1 MKLEV
6 LFSAKWKSS
15 ALALFMI
22 IGMSLL
28 SGSPLFAQGSAG
40 RIVGTVMDSNG
51 GVVAGATVT
60 ILDVQRGTTRT
71 LVTEETGTYNA
82 PNLLPGAYKVRVE
95 LKGFKTTERQNLA
108 LEVGQE
114 LRVDITLQPGEQT
127 QTITVEESAP
137 LVETTNAT
145 IGGALQNQ
153 EINDLPLNGRN
164 FENLLGLRPGV
175 TIYPGASAW
184 TKSTNGLRPHD
195 NMFTVNGVNSN
206 DPWMAQS
213 IMNANMAAGDA
224 GTILPIDAIEEFRT
238 EQNPGAEYGWK
249 PGSVVNVGIKAGTNS
264 IHGTAYAYGRDGAWD
279 ARNYFNPAPS
289 PVANVDVEQFGAS
302 VGGPIKKDKLFYF
315 GNFEEQMYNVG
326 NPAEHNV
333 PATDGPGAANQTF
346 GLIGACQKALG
357 AGKLT
362 ALSAQLAGLDMTCAK
377 QSWYPGFFL
386 PASGPDGSLAVANA
400 PTGTTNKIY
409 SGIGRLD
416 FHINDK
422 NSLFVSYFQSQGSG
436 TAVDAPPTEINTAW
450 LTDTYAQA
458 KVVSGAWV
466 WTPSSNWTNETRV
479 GYSRYTQV
487 FLSNDS
493 TQNPASYNFQGH
505 TYTINTGQTNPKYF
519 GLPQI
524 QFQSGYDMQFGLN
537 WPKYVGPDGVVN
549 IVEHMSYLHG
559 NHTFI
564 FGGEVLNLQSSNNVT
579 QYVKGLLRFKD
590 LANFFAGNPNRARA
604 AAGDFQ
610 RHISSNGFGFFLQD
624 NWRIKPRV
632 MLNLGL
638 RYEINTVMKE
648 SDGLMGNFDPNAGL
662 LQVGNGLPSPYNG
675 DHNNFQPRI
684 GIAWDIK
691 GDGKTVLRAGGS
703 IVHEQFSFDTFNALG
718 NLVGLRT
725 IPTGA
730 TLAYTAPDPLTG
742 IPGPVV
748 VQGAGN
754 INSAAT
760 FFAGS
765 GLANVVS
772 NWANNGTNSLFSG
785 AGAYCGDGTVTLAN
799 GITPQPCSVLGVDR
813 HLRSPYVTTWMLDL
827 QKAIT
832 NNLSLDIGYVGN
844 HGTKYLGLTDL
855 NQAPVG
861 SGWTA
866 AVKAD
871 CIADPSTCA
880 PDADAITNA
889 QPFHKKFPYL
899 GYVNWLSNLGNSN
912 YNALQATLT
921 QRTSHGL
928 SFVAGY
934 TYSHALDM
942 TSDNWGA
949 GLVSPIDSSDPH
961 SLYGNSLFD
970 ATHRFTLSITYAIPG
985 INTPGQIL
993 KGWSVNSIVSY
1004 STGMPWGVGDT
1015 TTDFSGTNEIGGS
1028 APEGEKWNF
1037 YGNRGDFTSTK
1048 SMLSSNGGN
1057 GGIPFFPG
1065 ACSDPDNPCS
1075 AMPLNAT
1082 ANATCNAKAAAI
1094 GPLASASL
1102 ANLGCYAVG
1111 NSFLIP
1117 PAYGTLGNS
1126 GRDTYRGVGF
1136 SNVDFSVSK
1145 EMKFKERLTAQ
1156 FRAEFFNVFNHPNF
1170 ANAFGGPGGD
1180 NTHTDPSGDA
1190 GSFFGFQNVTPDV
1203 LSSNPVLGTGGARA
1217 IQLGLKLIF

>member
-1 MKLEV
+1 MKRANL
-6 LFSAKWKSS
+6 LFAN
-15 ALALFMI
+15 
-22 IGMSLL
+22 GTSLL
-28 SGSPLFAQGSAG
+28 VAFFLTIGLSLLVCSPLFSQGSAG

-71 LVTEETGTYNA
+71 LTTEEVGAYNA
-82 PNLLPGAYKVRVE
+82 PNLLPGSYKVRVE
-95 LKGFKTTERQNLA
+95 LKGFKTFERQNLT

-114 LRVDITLQPGEQT
+114 LRVDVTLQPGEQT

-145 IGGALQNQ
+145 IGGSLQNE

-164 FENLLGLRPGV
+164 FENLLSLRPGV

-195 NMFTVNGVNSN
+195 NMFTVNGINSN

-279 ARNYFNPAPS
+279 ARNYFNPAPN
-289 PVANVDVEQFGAS
+289 PVAGVDVEQFGAS
-302 VGGPIKKDKLFYF
+302 VGGPVKKDKLFYF

-326 NPAEHNV
+326 NPAQHNV
-333 PATDGPGAANQTF
+333 PATDGPGANDPST
-346 GLIGACQKALG
+346 GLIGACLTALG

-362 ALSAQLAGLDMTCAK
+362 ALSAQLAGLDTTCAK

-386 PASGPDGSLAVANA
+386 PASGPAGALATANA
-400 PTGTTNKIY
+400 PTGTINKIY

-416 FHINDK
+416 YHINDK
-422 NSLFVSYFQSQGSG
+422 NSLFMSYFQSQGTG
-436 TAVDAPPTEINTAW
+436 TAVDAPPTEINNAW

-466 WTPSSNWTNETRV
+466 WTPSSNWTNETRL

-505 TYTINTGQTNPKYF
+505 TYTINTGQTNPKYW
-519 GLPQI
+519 GLPQM
-524 QFQSGYDMQFGLN
+524 QFQGGLDMQFGLN
-537 WPKYVGPDGVVN
+537 WPKYVGPDGVIN
-549 IVEHMSYLHG
+549 LVEHMSYLHG
-559 NHTFI
+559 NHTFV
-564 FGGEVLNLQSSNNVT
+564 FGGEFLNLQSSNNVT
-579 QYVKGLLRFKD
+579 QYVKGLLRFHD
-590 LANFFAGNPNRARA
+590 LANFFDGTPNRARA
-604 AAGDFQ
+604 AAGDFS
-610 RHISSNGFGFFLQD
+610 RHISSNGFGFFFQD

-638 RYEINTVMKE
+638 RYELNTVMKE

-730 TLAYTAPDPLTG
+730 TLAFTAPDPLTG

-748 VQGAGN
+748 VQGSGN

-760 FFAGS
+760 FFAGA
-765 GLANVVS
+765 GLDNVS
-772 NWANNGTNSLFSG
+772 ANWANNSTTPLFSG

-799 GITPQPCSVLGVDR
+799 GIQPQPCSVLGVDR

-827 QKAIT
+827 QKALT

-855 NQAPVG
+855 NQPPVG
-861 SGWTA
+861 VAWG
-866 AVKAD
+866 
-871 CIADPSTCA
+871 DPSVAGTPAFNCVQSA
-880 PDADAITNA
+880 GTGYDNCLSDFNLGVLAANEVAA
-889 QPFHKKFPYL
+889 QPFHSKFPYL

-912 YNALQATLT
+912 YNALQVTLT

-942 TSDNWGA
+942 ASDNWGA

-961 SLYGNSLFD
+961 SLYGNSVFD
-970 ATHRFTLSITYAIPG
+970 ATHRFTFSVTYNLPG
-985 INTPGQIL
+985 INAPGQLL
-993 KGWSVNSIVSY
+993 KGWSVNSIVTY
-1004 STGMPWGVGDT
+1004 STAMPWGVGDT

-1037 YGNRGDFTSTK
+1037 FGNRADFTSTK

-1057 GGIPFFPG
+1057 GGIPYFAG
-1065 ACSDPDNPCS
+1065 TTNSAC
-1075 AMPLNAT
+1075 LTQAT
-1082 ANATCNAKAAAI
+1082 SN
-1094 GPLASASL
+1094 GPLAIASL
-1102 ANLGCYAVG
+1102 TNLGCYAVG
-1111 NSFLIP
+1111 NSILIP
-1117 PAYGTLGNS
+1117 PAYGSLGTS
-1126 GRDTYRGVGF
+1126 GRDTFRGVPF
-1136 SNVDFSVSK
+1136 SVVDFSVTK
-1145 EMKFKERLTAQ
+1145 EMRFKERLRAQ

-1190 GSFFGFQNVTPDV
+1190 GAFFGFQPVTPDV
-1203 LSSNPVLGTGGARA
+1203 LSSNPVLGNGGARA